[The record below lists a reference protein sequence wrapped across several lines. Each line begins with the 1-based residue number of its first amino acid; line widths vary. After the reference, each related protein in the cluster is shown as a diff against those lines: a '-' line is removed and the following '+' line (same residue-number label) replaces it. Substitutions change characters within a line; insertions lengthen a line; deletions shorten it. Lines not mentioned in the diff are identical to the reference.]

1 MRFKHVITAQIL
13 CDVAEGEASDRHR
26 ASISRV
32 DRMDNGPPDQD
43 QTRAQISGV
52 ITVQIEP
59 WWEHLDRW
67 IAIQGVESERFYNA
81 Y

>member
-1 MRFKHVITAQIL
+1 MDQNQDHVCFKQIIMAQIL
-13 CDVAEGEASDRHR
+13 CDVADGEASDRQR

-32 DRMDNGPPDQD
+32 DWMDNGPPDQD

-59 WWEHLDRW
+59 WWDHPDRR
-67 IAIQGVESERFYNA
+67 IAIQGA
-81 Y
+81 